1 MKFFTVI
8 FCLLLSLS
16 TFGQKPDDVLAT
28 ANGRTWTIKDL
39 SPEAREAHSTFPAKV
54 ANVRKQLLSQM
65 LGETLIEVEAKNRN
79 ITALAVVKAEAKKVK
94 DPTPAEIKA
103 VYDINQAQLGGK
115 TLEQVRPQ
123 IIEVMRQEPEEKA
136 LAKFVDTLAVKY
148 KVVYGKDVN
157 APGLKPGDLLYSM
170 TGGQLTVKEFDD
182 ANRLTLYSFEAE
194 FYDGLKAETE
204 AAVYDALVIDEAK
217 ALKMDAGD
225 LIAREVT
232 GKMKDFTDAERE
244 GYEAAFRTK
253 LFTKYNAK
261 VLVNEPAAPIQSIS
275 VDDDPARGP
284 VGAPVTIVMFSDFQ
298 CSACSK
304 THPVLKEAMV
314 PFADKIRFVVRD
326 YPLETLHENAF
337 RAALAA
343 NAANNQ
349 GKFFEYTEILY
360 KNQDALDDASLK
372 KYAADLGLNAA
383 QFALDLNS
391 EKTAAEVRKDM
402 AEGKTYGINGTPA
415 IFVNGRFVRRLSPAG
430 FKNAIENALRNSQ

>member
-1 MKFFTVI
+1 MKLFFTVV
-8 FCLLLSLS
+8 FLFLVSLVA
-16 TFGQKPDDVLAT
+16 FAQKPDDVLAT
-28 ANGRTWTIKDL
+28 ATGRSWTIKDL
-39 SPEAREAHSTFPAKV
+39 SPEAREAQATFAAKV
-54 ANVRKQLLSQM
+54 ASVRKQLLSQM
-65 LGETLIEVEAKNRN
+65 LGESLIEVEAKSRN

-103 VYDINQAQLGGK
+103 VYDANQAQLGGRP
-115 TLEQVRPQ
+115 LDQVRPQ
-123 IIEVMRQEPEEKA
+123 IIEFMRHDPEEKA

-157 APGLKPGDLLYSM
+157 AAGLKPTDILYSM
-170 TGGQLTVKEFDD
+170 TGGQLTVKEFED
-182 ANRLTLYSFEAE
+182 ANRLTLYSFGAE
-194 FYDGLKAETE
+194 FYDGLKGETE
-204 AAVYDALVIDEAK
+204 AAVFDALVVEEAK
-217 ALKMDAGD
+217 ALKMDAGE

-232 GKMKDFTDAERE
+232 GKMKDYTDAERD
-244 GYEAAFRTK
+244 GLEAAFRTK
-253 LFTKYNAK
+253 LFTKYAAK
-261 VLVNEPAAPIQSIS
+261 IIVTEPAAPVQAVST
-275 VDDDPARGP
+275 DDDPARGP
-284 VGAPVTIVMFSDFQ
+284 ANAPVTIVMFSDFQ
-298 CSACSK
+298 CSACSA
-304 THPVLKEAMV
+304 THPVLKEAMI

-326 YPLETLHENAF
+326 YPLETIHENAF

-343 NAANNQ
+343 NAANAQ

-415 IFVNGRFVRRLSPAG
+415 IFVNGQFVRRLSPAG
-430 FKNAIENALRNSQ
+430 FKNAIENALKK

>member
-1 MKFFTVI
+1 MKLFTLI

-16 TFGQKPDDVLAT
+16 SFAQKPDDVLAT
-28 ANGRTWTIKDL
+28 ATGRTWTIKDL
-39 SPEAREAHSTFPAKV
+39 SPEAREAHTTFPAKV

-65 LGETLIEVEAKNRN
+65 LGESLIEIEAKSRN
-79 ITALAVVKAEAKKVK
+79 ISPQAVVKAEAKKVK
-94 DPTPAEIKA
+94 DPTPAEIKT
-103 VYDINQAQLGGK
+103 VYDLNQDKLGGK
-115 TLEQVRPQ
+115 TLEQVRSQ
-123 IIEVMRQEPEEKA
+123 IIEYMRHDPEEKA
-136 LAKFVDTLAVKY
+136 LAKFVDTLALKY
-148 KVVYGKDVN
+148 KVVYGKDIN
-157 APGLKPGDLLYSM
+157 AAGLKPTDVLYSI

-182 ANRLTLYSFEAE
+182 ANRLTLYSFGAE

-204 AAVYDALVIDEAK
+204 AAVFDALVIEEAK

-232 GKMKDFTDAERE
+232 GKMKDFTDAERD
-244 GYEAAFRTK
+244 GLEAAFRTK
-253 LFTKYNAK
+253 LFTKYVAK
-261 VLVNEPAAPIQSIS
+261 ILVAEPAAPVQTIS

-284 VGAPVTIVMFSDFQ
+284 ANGPVTIIMFSDFQ
-298 CSACSK
+298 CSACSA

-314 PFADKIRFVVRD
+314 PYADKIRFVVRD
-326 YPLETLHENAF
+326 FPLEGLHENAF

-343 NAANNQ
+343 NAANAQ

-360 KNQDALDDASLK
+360 KNQEALDDASLK

-430 FKNAIENALRNSQ
+430 FKNAIENALKNSQ

>member
-1 MKFFTVI
+1 MKLLPII
-8 FCLLLSLS
+8 FCLSLSLAS
-16 TFGQKPDDVLAT
+16 FAQRPDEALAT
-28 ANGRTWTIKDL
+28 ATNRGWSIKDL
-39 SPEAREAHSTFPAKV
+39 SAEARNAHATFPAKV

-65 LGETLIEVEAKNRN
+65 LGESLIEVEAKNRN

-94 DPTPAEIKA
+94 DPTPAEIKT
-103 VYDINQAQLGGK
+103 VYEVNQAQLGGK

-123 IIEVMRQEPEEKA
+123 IIEFMRHDLEEKA
-136 LAKFVDTLAVKY
+136 LAKFVDMLAVKY

-157 APGLKPGDLLYSM
+157 APGLKPTDLLYTL
-170 TGGQLTVKEFDD
+170 TGGQLTVKEFDE

-204 AAVYDALVIDEAK
+204 AAVFDALVIDEAK
-217 ALKMDAGD
+217 ALKIDAGD
-225 LIAREVT
+225 LIAREIT

-244 GYEAAFRTK
+244 GLEAAFRTK
-253 LFTKYNAK
+253 LFAKYSAK
-261 VLVNEPAAPIQSIS
+261 ILVTEPAAPVQSIS

-284 VGAPVTIVMFSDFQ
+284 ANAPVTIVMFSDFQ
-298 CSACSK
+298 CSACSA
-304 THPVLKEAMV
+304 THPVLKDAIALY
-314 PFADKIRFVVRD
+314 ADKIRFVVRD
-326 YPLETLHENAF
+326 FPLETIHENAF

-343 NAANNQ
+343 NAANAQ

-360 KNQDALDDASLK
+360 KNQDALTDASLK

-415 IFVNGRFVRRLSPAG
+415 IFVNGQFVRRLSPAG
-430 FKNAIENALRNSQ
+430 IKNAIENALKK

>member
-1 MKFFTVI
+1 MKLLTII
-8 FCLLLSLS
+8 FCLLTTLSS
-16 TFGQKPDDVLAT
+16 FGQKPDDVLAT
-28 ANGRTWTIKDL
+28 ATGRSWSIMDL
-39 SPEAREAHSTFPAKV
+39 SPEAREAHLTFPAKV

-65 LGETLIEVEAKNRN
+65 LGESLIEVEAKSRN
-79 ITALAVVKAEAKKVK
+79 ITALALVKAEAKKVK
-94 DPTPAEIKA
+94 DPTAAEIKA
-103 VYDINQAQLGGK
+103 VYDINRAQLGGR
-115 TLEQVRPQ
+115 TLEQVRSQ
-123 IIEVMRQEPEEKA
+123 IIEFMRHDLEEKA

-157 APGLKPGDLLYSM
+157 ASGLKPADTLYTL

-225 LIAREVT
+225 LIAREIT
-232 GKMKDFTDAERE
+232 GKMKDYTDAERV
-244 GYEAAFRTK
+244 GLEAAFRAK
-253 LFTKYNAK
+253 LFAKYNAK
-261 VLVNEPAAPIQSIS
+261 ILVTEPAAPVQTVSA
-275 VDDDPARGP
+275 DDDPARGP
-284 VGAPVTIVMFSDFQ
+284 VSAPVTIVMFSDFQ
-298 CSACSK
+298 CSACSI
-304 THPVLKEAMV
+304 TYPVLKEAM
-314 PFADKIRFVVRD
+314 ALYGDKIRFVVRD

-343 NAANNQ
+343 NAANAQ

-360 KNQDALDDASLK
+360 KNQDALNDASLK

-391 EKTAAEVRKDM
+391 EKNAAEVRKDM

-415 IFVNGRFVRRLSPAG
+415 IFVNGQFVRRLSPAG
-430 FKNAIENALRNSQ
+430 FKNAIENALKK